1 MRVPQTTD
9 VEAEGA
15 RAGGAEAGSPG
26 ADPGANDSSGSNT
39 KGGSPIAALSHDV

>member
-1 MRVPQTTD
+1 VRVPQTTD
-9 VEAEGA
+9 VE
-15 RAGGAEAGSPG
+15 AGGAEAGSPG